1 MKICFVS
8 HSSRLGGAEM
18 VLLETIEVLQESGVG
33 CYAVLPSR
41 GPLLA
46 ELEKLHVPAMV
57 TSYGL
62 WVSPDRLSLPRR
74 IKALLGM
81 AATSALIAW
90 RGWRWGC
97 DIIYSNTATVCVGAF
112 AAALLGLPHV
122 WHVHELVGKM
132 GLNFIFGNKRSH
144 RIMNRLSALVI
155 ASSQTVAGEIN
166 SWLQGAPAQVVYCSL
181 HRALRNDGRV
191 AGGNGRYRC
200 LITGAITEN
209 KRQEDA
215 VLALLE
221 LRRRQ
226 VDAELV
232 VIGESDGDYG
242 ARLRHLVTQSQL
254 EDRVRFL
261 GRLDDPMPQLR
272 AADVALVC
280 SRAEGFGRTTAEA
293 MLAGRPVVGAD
304 NTATAELIR
313 DGSNGLLYRT
323 ADPHDLACKINYLY
337 CHPEIAS
344 RLGWNGRSWA
354 KRAFTRDRYRDEMLP
369 MLNELLPASAWRLA
383 L

>member
-1 MKICFVS
+1 M
-8 HSSRLGGAEM
+8 
-18 VLLETIEVLQESGVG
+18 
-33 CYAVLPSR
+33 
-41 GPLLA
+41 
-46 ELEKLHVPAMV
+46 
-57 TSYGL
+57 
-62 WVSPDRLSLPRR
+62 
-74 IKALLGM
+74 
-81 AATSALIAW
+81 
-90 RGWRWGC
+90 
-97 DIIYSNTATVCVGAF
+97 
-112 AAALLGLPHV
+112 
-122 WHVHELVGKM
+122 
-132 GLNFIFGNKRSH
+132 
-144 RIMNRLSALVI
+144 
-155 ASSQTVAGEIN
+155 
-166 SWLQGAPAQVVYCSL
+166 
-181 HRALRNDGRV
+181 
-191 AGGNGRYRC
+191 
-200 LITGAITEN
+200 
-209 KRQEDA
+209 
-215 VLALLE
+215 LALLE

>member
-41 GPLLA
+41 GPLLG
-46 ELEKLHVPAMV
+46 ELEKLHVPTMV
-57 TSYGL
+57 RSYPL
-62 WVSPDRLSLPRR
+62 WVSPERPYLPLR
-74 IKALLGM
+74 IKTLLSM
-81 AATSALIAW
+81 AAKSALIAW
-90 RGWRWGC
+90 RAWRWDC

-112 AAALLGLPHV
+112 AAVLLGRPHV
-122 WHVHELVGKM
+122 WHVHESVHKTGF
-132 GLNFIFGNKRSH
+132 NFIFGSKWSH
-144 RIMNRLSALVI
+144 SVMNRLSALVI
-155 ASSQTVAGEIN
+155 APSQTVAGEIN

-181 HRALRNDGRV
+181 HRALRNDGCV
-191 AGGNGRYRC
+191 AGRNGRYRC
-200 LITGAITEN
+200 VITGAITEN

-221 LRRRQ
+221 LRQRQ
-226 VDAELV
+226 VDVELV
-232 VIGESDGDYG
+232 VIGEGDGDYG
-242 ARLRHLVTQSQL
+242 ARLQHLVSQNQL
-254 EDRVRFL
+254 QDRVRFL
-261 GRLDDPMPQLR
+261 GWLDNPMPQLR

-280 SRAEGFGRTTAEA
+280 SGAEGFGRTTAEA
-293 MLAGRPVVGAD
+293 MLAGRPVVGAN

-323 ADPHDLACKINYLY
+323 ADPHDLACKINHLY

-344 RLGWNGRSWA
+344 GLGRNGQSWA
-354 KRAFTRDRYRDEMLP
+354 KRAFSRDRYRDEMLP
-369 MLNELLPASAWRLA
+369 RLNDLLPAAWRVA

>member
-18 VLLETIEVLQESGVG
+18 VLLETIEVLQESGVD

-46 ELEKLHVPAMV
+46 ELEKLRVPAMV

-62 WVSPDRLSLPRR
+62 WVSPGRLSLPRR
-74 IKALLGM
+74 IKALLSM
-81 AATSALIAW
+81 AAKSAFIAW
-90 RGWRWGC
+90 RGWRWDC

-112 AAALLGLPHV
+112 AAALLGRPHV

-132 GLNFIFGNKRSH
+132 GLNFIFGNKWSH
-144 RIMNRLSALVI
+144 RIMNGLSALVI

-181 HRALRNDGRV
+181 HRALRNDGCA
-191 AGGNGRYRC
+191 AGRNDRYRC
-200 LITGAITEN
+200 LITGAITED
-209 KRQEDA
+209 KGQEDA

-232 VIGESDGDYG
+232 VIGEGAEDYG
-242 ARLRHLVTQSQL
+242 AHLRRLVTQHQL
-254 EDRVRFL
+254 EDWVRFL

-313 DGSNGLLYRT
+313 DGSNGLLYHT

-344 RLGWNGRSWA
+344 RLGSNGRSWA

-369 MLNELLPASAWRLA
+369 MLNELLPAAAWRLS